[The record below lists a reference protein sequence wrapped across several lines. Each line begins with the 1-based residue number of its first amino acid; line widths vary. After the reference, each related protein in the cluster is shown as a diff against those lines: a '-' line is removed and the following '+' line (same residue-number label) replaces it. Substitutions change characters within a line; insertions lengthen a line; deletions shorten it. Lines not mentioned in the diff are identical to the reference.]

1 MNVAY
6 TKMQGTGNMIL
17 VVDRR
22 HANGPPPSPD
32 QLRRLGDDATG
43 PGFDQLMWV
52 EASDDPKIAARYRV
66 FNSDGSEVE
75 QCGNGVRCVA
85 SFLANE
91 SGHAQAFT
99 LLSPA
104 GPVDARVDDDGLV
117 AVSMGT
123 PEFEPDRIPFVAKER
138 APRYSLVVGD
148 AEYEACV
155 VSMGNPHCILHVDDV
170 DAAPV
175 NELGALLE
183 HHERFPQRANIGFAQ
198 LHDRR
203 RMDLRVFERGVG
215 ETAACGT
222 GACAAVVTGRNLGLL
237 DEAVDVRLPGGQL
250 VVSWRGGTEPV
261 WLTGN
266 AETISEGIM
275 DL

>member
-6 TKMQGTGNMIL
+6 TRMHGTGNIIL

-32 QLRRLGDDATG
+32 QLRRLGDDTTG

-52 EASDDPKIAARYRV
+52 EASDDPTIAARYRV

-91 SGHAQAFT
+91 SGHVQAFT

-117 AVSMGT
+117 AVSMGM
-123 PEFEPDRIPFVAKER
+123 PEFEPDRIPFVARER
-138 APRYSLVVGD
+138 ALRYSLAVGD

-175 NELGALLE
+175 NELGSLLE

-222 GACAAVVTGRNLGLL
+222 GACAAVVTAQNLGLL
-237 DEAVDVRLPGGQL
+237 DEAVDVRLPGGQ
-250 VVSWRGGTEPV
+250 VMVSWRGGPEPV

>member
-1 MNVAY
+1 
-6 TKMQGTGNMIL
+6 MIL

-22 HANGPPPSPD
+22 QANGPPPSPD
-32 QLRRLGDDATG
+32 QLRRLGNDATG
-43 PGFDQLMWV
+43 PGFDQLMWL
-52 EASDDPKIAARYRV
+52 EASDDPTIAARYRV

-104 GPVDARVDDDGLV
+104 GPVAARVDDDGLV

-138 APRYSLVVGD
+138 ALRYSLAAGD

-175 NELGALLE
+175 NELGPLLE

-222 GACAAVVTGRNLGLL
+222 GACAAVVTGQNLGLL
-237 DEAVDVRLPGGQL
+237 DEAVDVRLPGGQV

>member
-1 MNVAY
+1 MNLAY
-6 TKMQGTGNMIL
+6 TKMHGTGNMIL
-17 VVDRR
+17 VADRR

-52 EASDDPKIAARYRV
+52 EASDDPAIAARYRV
-66 FNSDGSEVE
+66 FNSNGTEVE

-91 SGHAQAFT
+91 SGHAQVFT

-117 AVSMGT
+117 AVSMGM

-138 APRYSLVVGD
+138 ALRYSLTVGD

-175 NELGALLE
+175 NELGPLLE
-183 HHERFPQRANIGFAQ
+183 HHERFPQRANIGFA
-198 LHDRR
+198 LIHDRR

-222 GACAAVVTGRNLGLL
+222 GACAAVVTGQNLGLL
-237 DEAVDVRLPGGQL
+237 DEAVDVRLPGGQV
-250 VVSWRGGTEPV
+250 VVSWRGGSEPV

-266 AETISEGIM
+266 AEYISEGIM